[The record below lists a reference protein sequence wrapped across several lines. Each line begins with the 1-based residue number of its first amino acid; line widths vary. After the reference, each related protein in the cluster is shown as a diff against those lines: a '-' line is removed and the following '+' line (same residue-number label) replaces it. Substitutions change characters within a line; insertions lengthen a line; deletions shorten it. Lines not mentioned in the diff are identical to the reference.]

1 MFCHV
6 TSFESV
12 VFENVAAMT
21 SSLRPSCFVILFFLF
36 LVGHCLIFH
45 PFSCV
50 HRLVSLP
57 VWSQVAIMA
66 QDGFALLKQ
75 VAAAHLGNAAV
86 QVQLCGAMCILA
98 RNAENQ
104 VRRPVGGH
112 VVVTIFFVSE
122 AAAYEG

>member
-12 VFENVAAMT
+12 VFENVAAVT
-21 SSLRPSCFVILFFLF
+21 SSLRPSCFVILLLLF
-36 LVGHCLIFH
+36 LVRHCLIFH

-86 QVQLCGAMCILA
+86 QEHICGAVCGLA
-98 RNAENQ
+98 ANDDNK
-104 VRRPVGGH
+104 VRRPDGG
-112 VVVTIFFVSE
+112 TSW
-122 AAAYEG
+122 